1 MCEETAPLLDPLTDL
16 SRQAAAYDWAGNGAL
31 ILDQRYRERQLPLL
45 DDRARASLGP
55 EVGAAE
61 YWPPI
66 RSAVIPIDSGR
77 LAADGGITAFLDDL
91 RRSAV
96 ASLVWWP
103 GLALRADRMH
113 ATLVGGLGEGSDL
126 PARLAQHIEVMVRG
140 PWIGRFNTGRVYLPV
155 QAADKAS
162 ATALAQLRTRT
173 GADHRPLLAGYVQL
187 TDDVTGDAYRQLR
200 DIVATHQSRI
210 AVRLPLSELW
220 LMDTMDDLVLRSRLA
235 ARIPLGGGRMAEHP
249 PGATG
254 VRGPAARPR
263 PGS

>member
-1 MCEETAPLLDPLTDL
+1 MCEETTALLDPLTDL
-16 SRQAAAYDWAGNGAL
+16 SRQGAAYDWAANGAL

-45 DDRARASLGP
+45 DDRARAPLGP

-77 LAADGGITAFLDDL
+77 LAADDGITAFLDDL
-91 RRSAV
+91 RRSDV

-113 ATLVGGLGEGSDL
+113 ATLVGGINEGGEL
-126 PARLAQHIEVMVRG
+126 PAQLAPRIEVMVRG
-140 PWIGRFNTGRVYLPV
+140 PWIGRFNTGRIYLPV
-155 QAADKAS
+155 QAADLAS
-162 ATALAQLRTRT
+162 ATALARLRTRA

-187 TDDVTGDAYRQLR
+187 TDDVTGDSYRQLR
-200 DIVATHQSRI
+200 DLVATHQSRI

-235 ARIPLGGGRMAEHP
+235 ARIPLRAS
-249 PGATG
+249 
-254 VRGPAARPR
+254 
-263 PGS
+263 GS